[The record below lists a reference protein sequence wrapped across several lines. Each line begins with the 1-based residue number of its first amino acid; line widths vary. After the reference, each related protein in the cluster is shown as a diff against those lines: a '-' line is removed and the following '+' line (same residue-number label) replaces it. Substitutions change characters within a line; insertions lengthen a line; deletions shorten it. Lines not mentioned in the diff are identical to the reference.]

1 MVHALER
8 ARHHLVPDGVIVC
21 IQPRRIKRPFIA
33 VTAPGLRQPVGAL
46 VNPVFEPL
54 ISAAEAAIQ
63 TVVEERRFA
72 LIGTTNHQFRVRLA
86 SCAELRRYLHLG
98 VRPPRFPAGGRQ
110 RLEAQWRSRPEGARI
125 EVTEFLAV
133 IALRSASRNAP
144 QRQHL

>member
-8 ARHHLVPDGVIVC
+8 ARQHLVPGGVLVC

-33 VTAPGLRQPVGAL
+33 ITAPGQRQPVGAL

-63 TVVEERRFA
+63 AVVQEQQFA
-72 LIGTTNHQFRVRLA
+72 LIGKTHRQFRVRLA
-86 SCAELRRYLHLG
+86 GPSELRRYLHLG
-98 VRPPRFPAGGRQ
+98 LLPSRFPAGGRQ
-110 RLEAQWRSRPEGARI
+110 LLQAQWRSRPAGARI

-133 IALRSASRNAP
+133 IALRSTSVLA
-144 QRQHL
+144 